1 MSYEQPSPVLYPY
14 LVTPPP
20 VPHRRKWPVILAVA
34 VVLGVGVVGVG
45 GAAAVNDFAKRNICG
60 SLAKINDD
68 KPSSADQSDSSD
80 PDPAQLRKDLN
91 DMRTMARLLVFDGK
105 LRTAVL
111 AVADDVERAATMEQ
125 QAKDAGPDQAM
136 NMLPALIALAGQI
149 DLHVR
154 DAQEACGQKPT
165 GIMKN

>member
-1 MSYEQPSPVLYPY
+1 
-14 LVTPPP
+14 
-20 VPHRRKWPVILAVA
+20 
-34 VVLGVGVVGVG
+34 VLGVGVVGVG
-45 GAAAVNDFAKRNICG
+45 GAAAVNEYAKRNICG
-60 SLAKINDD
+60 SLAKINDPD
-68 KPSSADQSDSSD
+68 PSSGDSSE
-80 PDPAQLRKDLN
+80 PDPAQMKRDL
-91 DMRTMARLLVFDGK
+91 DEGRTLARLLVFDGK

-125 QAKDAGPDQAM
+125 QAKDAEPDQAM
-136 NMLPALIALAGQI
+136 NMLPALIALAGQL